1 MGTQI
6 QHSYSPRAAT
16 KNVIQ
21 RILRRFGY
29 ALHRADMIDYLKAR
43 QCPWVPAGHFYSPH
57 VDLDEVRSHEKKIFS
72 RERPILGIDLRESE
86 QLRLLDS
93 MVSLTPKIE
102 FPDTQNPG
110 FRYHFDNPAYSYS
123 DALVLH
129 MMLRLIRP
137 RHMIE
142 VGCGYSSAMALDTN
156 ELCLENTVQMTFVE
170 PYPQLLLDLMK
181 PGDNTRVTIA
191 PSRLQDLDPDFFLQ
205 LDANDILFIDS
216 THVSKVNSDVNYI
229 FFEIL
234 PRLKSG
240 VYIHFHDVF
249 FPFEYVKEWVYEGR
263 AWQELYLLRAFL
275 QHNPLYQIVY
285 FQDFLF
291 HKHRRYFENHLP
303 LFLKNSGGNIWLQKV
318 G

>member
-1 MGTQI
+1 MDTPI
-6 QHSYSPRAAT
+6 HHRFSPRAST

-29 ALHRADMIDYLKAR
+29 ALHRTDMIDYLKAR

-102 FPDTQNPG
+102 FPDTQSPG

-181 PGDNTRVTIA
+181 PGDKARVTIV

-275 QHNPLYQIVY
+275 QDNPLYQIVY

-291 HKHRRYFENHLP
+291 NKHRRYYENHLP
-303 LFLKNSGGNIWLQKV
+303 LFLKNSGGNIWLQKM

>member
-1 MGTQI
+1 M
-6 QHSYSPRAAT
+6 
-16 KNVIQ
+16 
-21 RILRRFGY
+21 
-29 ALHRADMIDYLKAR
+29 HRADMIDYLEAR

-57 VDLDEVRSHEKKIFS
+57 ADLDDVKSHEGKIFS
-72 RERPILGIDLRESE
+72 RERPILGIDLREAE

-93 MVSLTPKIE
+93 MASLTPRIE
-102 FPDTQNPG
+102 FPDTQRAG
-110 FRYHFDNPAYSYS
+110 FRYHFENPAYSYS

-137 RHMIE
+137 RRMIE

-156 ELCLENTVQMTFVE
+156 ELCLENAVQMTFIE
-170 PYPQLLLDLMK
+170 PYPQLLRELMK
-181 PGDNTRVTIA
+181 PGDDARVTIV

-275 QHNPLYQIVY
+275 QDNPLYRIVY

-291 HKHRRYFENHLP
+291 HKHRGFFEKHLP

>member
-1 MGTQI
+1 MSTQM

-86 QLRLLDS
+86 QLRLLES

-102 FPDTQNPG
+102 FPDTQSPG

-129 MMLRLIRP
+129 TMLRLIRP

-181 PGDNTRVTIA
+181 PGDNARVTIV

-275 QHNPLYQIVY
+275 QNNPLYQIIY

-291 HKHRRYFENHLP
+291 HKHCRYFENHLP

>member
-1 MGTQI
+1 MDTSA
-6 QHSYSPRAAT
+6 QHSFSARSAA
-16 KNVIQ
+16 KAMIQ

-29 ALHRADMIDYLKAR
+29 ALYRADMIEYLKTH

-57 VDLDEVRSHEKKIFS
+57 ADLDEIRRHEQKIFS
-72 RERPILGIDLRESE
+72 RDKPILGIDLRESD
-86 QLRLLDS
+86 QLSLLHA
-93 MVSLTPKIE
+93 MASLQPRIE
-102 FPDTQNPG
+102 FPQTQSPG
-110 FRYHFDNPAYSYS
+110 FRYYFDNPAFSYS

-129 MMLRLIRP
+129 AMLRLIRP
-137 RHMIE
+137 QRIIE

-156 ELCLENTVQMTFVE
+156 ELCLGNTVQMTFVE
-170 PYPQLLLDLMK
+170 PYPQLLYTLMK
-181 PGDNTRVTIA
+181 PGDDARVTIV

-216 THVSKVNSDVNYI
+216 THVSKVNSDVNCI

-234 PRLKSG
+234 PRLKAG

-249 FPFEYVKEWVYEGR
+249 YPFEYVKEWVYEGR

-275 QHNPLYQIVY
+275 QDNPLYQIVY

-291 HKHRRYFENHLP
+291 SRHRRYFEDHLP
-303 LFLKNSGGNIWLQKV
+303 LFLKNSGGNIWLRKV
-318 G
+318 E